1 MVRRPI
7 RHVVALLAAVA
18 LVGCQD
24 DQIRHYRVPR
34 IEPPATRLLAAIL
47 PVGEKVWFVSVSG
60 PAPAVGDLLPQFER
74 FVQTIRFPE
83 NQRRRVTWDLPAD
96 WHREPSRE
104 RLRYATFRAG
114 SNALEV
120 KVNAFGPESADV
132 LNNVNRWRGQIGLAE
147 IKAEELPTV
156 SRPITV
162 NGVTGTFV
170 DMTGPGANAAP
181 PPAAAPTR
189 QSADEKLAYDTPPG
203 WEPLPADPA
212 KLMRVAAFKVTDG
225 DKSAEVTVIPLAGV
239 AGGKLANVNR
249 WRKEVDLPPATEAEL
264 QKTGTMIDSPAGAVT
279 CVDLTGPG
287 GKRTL
292 GGILFHRGTTWFV
305 KLQGPADLVGKQK
318 AAFEAFVK
326 SLRFEAGAK

>member
-1 MVRRPI
+1 MVRRSI
-7 RHVVALLAAVA
+7 RFTVALVAAVA
-18 LVGCQD
+18 VAGCQD

-47 PVGEKVWFVSVSG
+47 PFGEKVWFVSVSG

-104 RLRYATFRAG
+104 PLRYATFRAG
-114 SNALEV
+114 PNALEV
-120 KVNAFGPESADV
+120 KVNAFGPESGDL
-132 LNNVNRWRGQIGLAE
+132 LNNVNRWRGQIGLVG
-147 IKAEELPTV
+147 IKAEELSTI

-162 NGVTGTFV
+162 NGVAGTFV

-181 PPAAAPTR
+181 PPAASPTR
-189 QSADEKLAYDTPPG
+189 KASGEKLAYGPPPG

-212 KLMRVAAFKVTDG
+212 
-225 DKSAEVTVIPLAGV
+225 IPLAGV

-264 QKTGTMIDSPAGAVT
+264 QKTGTMVDSPAGAVT

-292 GGILFHRGTTWFV
+292 GGILFHGGTSWFV

-326 SLRFEAGAK
+326 SLRFEAGAE